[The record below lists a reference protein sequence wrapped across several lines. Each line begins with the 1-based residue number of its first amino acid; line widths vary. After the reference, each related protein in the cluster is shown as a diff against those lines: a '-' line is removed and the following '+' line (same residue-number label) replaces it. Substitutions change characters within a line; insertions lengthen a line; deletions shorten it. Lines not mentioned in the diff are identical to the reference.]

1 MRIRTMKIRLSILCV
16 AVCGMCAVMWAQAPH
31 AGHMTASNVAP
42 TLRSALPSQQDAK
55 KLLDTTE
62 MCRDWVAVP
71 MGKEIVLAFVV
82 YPMRA
87 DKAPVVLVTAPREG
101 TNAWVRAV
109 GDQLA
114 AEGFIAIVPD
124 LLTNMGA
131 NRGDSESFATPEAM
145 ADALRRMGPVEMA
158 RRMDA
163 VRRYAKELPAAN
175 GLMATMELDSRASS
189 MKVSVEGGPSASMP
203 LAPAHWPHVVDFL
216 NRETGN
222 SFVADADMSMSD
234 HAGHM
239 GMHSGVL
246 MAAAQS
252 GAKSGSGSS
261 GPAISY
267 AEKQPNLPAAYYT
280 ALSTLNKS
288 KLRKEWVDIPYG
300 DVKLHTW
307 VEYPAGEGKAGVVI
321 VMQFGTGM
329 DEWVRAVADQLAQEG
344 FIAVA
349 ADMWSGTAPNG
360 GGRDSFEFV
369 DDAMKAGAKIREDE
383 TQRRYKA
390 AREWALKLPR
400 ANGKTGSIGFC
411 AGGGNSFR
419 FAGEV
424 PELNAAVVY
433 YGTPPTPEV
442 MAQIKAPVLGF
453 YGENDARVTSTV
465 APTITAMEKMGK
477 VYESHIYPKTTHSF
491 LYFQDMAGNPAA
503 TNDAWPRTIAFFKK
517 NLN

>member
-1 MRIRTMKIRLSILCV
+1 MKTRLSILSI
-16 AVCGMCAVMWAQAPH
+16 AMCTMSAITLAQAPH
-31 AGHMTASNVAP
+31 AGHLVNTLVNGAP
-42 TLRSALPSQQDAK
+42 TLRSALPSVQDAK
-55 KLLDTTE
+55 ALLEKTD

-71 MGKEIVLAFVV
+71 VGKEIVLAFVV

-101 TNAWVRAV
+101 TSAWVRAV

-114 AEGFIAIVPD
+114 AEGFIAIAPD
-124 LLTNMGA
+124 LLTNMGP
-131 NRGDSESFATPEAM
+131 NRGDSESFATPEAV
-145 ADALRRMGPVEMA
+145 ADALRRMGPAEIA
-158 RRMDA
+158 RRMNA
-163 VRRYAKELPAAN
+163 VREYAKELPAAN
-175 GLMATMELDSRASS
+175 GTIATMELDSRASN
-189 MKVSVEGGPSASMP
+189 MKVSTGGQSMSMP
-203 LAPAHWPHVVDFL
+203 LAPEHWPHVVDYL
-216 NRETGN
+216 NRGTGN
-222 SFVADADMSMSD
+222 VYVADESMSMPMGD
-234 HAGHM
+234 QT

-246 MAAAQS
+246 MAAAQNK
-252 GAKSGSGSS
+252 ARSGSGSA
-261 GPAISY
+261 GPVTSY
-267 AEKQPNLPAAYYT
+267 SEKQPHLPASYYT
-280 ALSTLNKS
+280 ALSTLAKS

-307 VEYPAGEGKAGVVI
+307 VEYPAGEGKVGVVI

-329 DEWVRAVADQLAQEG
+329 DEWVRAVADQIAQEG

-349 ADMWSGTAPNG
+349 PDAWSGTGPNG
-360 GGRDSFEFV
+360 GARDSFQFV
-369 DDAMKAGAKIREDE
+369 DDAMKAGAKITEDE

-390 AREWALKLPR
+390 ARAWALKLPR

-433 YGTPPTPEV
+433 YGTPPKPEV

-465 APTITAMEKMGK
+465 APTITAMEKLGK
-477 VYESHIYPKTTHSF
+477 VYETHIYPKTTHSF
-491 LYFQDMAGNPAA
+491 LYFQEMAGNPAA

-517 NLN
+517 YLN